1 MRATRKPY
9 DHAAQCSLNN
19 KSVSTLMNIL
29 ITGGAGFIGSHLAE
43 RLAADGHHI
52 TVLDSLSPQIH
63 GPDCPLVAKV
73 RGCASL
79 VEGDVREREDWLKVL
94 GGQDAIVHYAAETG
108 TGQSMYE
115 IDRYVDVNVRGT
127 GVMLDLLANQ
137 QHQVRKLVVASSRS
151 IYGEGKALSPTC
163 GPVYPRERLDA
174 DMRRGDFAVKCPLS
188 GADTAP
194 CATDEQSKLHPS
206 SIYGITKLTQEQLVM
221 TAGRTLGIPAT
232 ALRYQNVYGPGQ
244 SLSNPYTG
252 ILSIF
257 STRIRNGNGI
267 NVFEDGLESRDFVY
281 IDDVVEATRLA
292 LLSPA
297 ADHETFNVG
306 AGVAT
311 DVLTVAHTLRD
322 AYGIDVPIEVSGNY
336 RLGDIRHNWADLTL
350 IREKLGFEPK
360 VDFAEGVRR
369 FTAWVLQQAKAE
381 DGYQRSIDEMRA
393 RGLLN

>member
-1 MRATRKPY
+1 MK
-9 DHAAQCSLNN
+9 
-19 KSVSTLMNIL
+19 IL

-43 RLAADGHHI
+43 RLFQDGHQV

-63 GPDCPLVAKV
+63 GPRCPLVAKV
-73 RGCASL
+73 QACATL
-79 VEGDVREREDWLKVL
+79 VQGDVRQREDWLQVL
-94 GGQDAIVHYAAETG
+94 DDQEAIIHYAAETG

-115 IDRYVDVNVRGT
+115 IDRYVDVNIRGT
-127 GVMLDLLANQ
+127 GLMLDLLANYS
-137 QHQVRKLVVASSRS
+137 HQVRKLVVASSRS
-151 IYGEGKALSPTC
+151 IYGEGKALCPSC
-163 GPVYPRERLDA
+163 GPVFPKERQDSE
-174 DMRRGDFAVKCPLS
+174 MRRGDFAVKCPHC
-188 GADTAP
+188 GVDTAV
-194 CATDEQSKLHPS
+194 CATDEPSLLHPA
-206 SIYGITKLTQEQLVM
+206 SIYGITKLTQEQLVL
-221 TAGRTLGIPAT
+221 TAGRSLGIPAT

-281 IDDVVEATRLA
+281 IDDVIEATRLA

-297 ADHETFNVG
+297 ADHQVFNVG

-311 DVLTVAHTLRD
+311 DVLTVARTLRD

-336 RLGDIRHNWADLTL
+336 RLGDIRHNFADLTL

-360 VDFAEGVRR
+360 VNFTEGVRR
-369 FTAWVLQQAKAE
+369 FTNWVLQQEKAE
-381 DGYQRSIDEMRA
+381 DTYQRSIDEMRA
-393 RGLLN
+393 RGLFN

>member
-1 MRATRKPY
+1 
-9 DHAAQCSLNN
+9 
-19 KSVSTLMNIL
+19 MNIL

-43 RLAADGHHI
+43 RLAADGHRV

-73 RGCASL
+73 RACATL
-79 VEGDVREREDWLKVL
+79 VQGDVRERDDWLKVL
-94 GGQDAIVHYAAETG
+94 DGQEAIVHYAAETG

-127 GVMLDLLANQ
+127 GLMLDLLANRP
-137 QHQVRKLVVASSRS
+137 HQVRKLVVASSRS
-151 IYGEGKALSPTC
+151 IYGEGKAQCPSC
-163 GPVYPRERLDA
+163 GPVYPRERADA
-174 DMRRGDFAVKCPLS
+174 DMRRGDFAVKCPQC
-188 GADTAP
+188 GADTAL
-194 CATDEQSKLHPS
+194 CGTDEGSRLHPS
-206 SIYGITKLTQEQLVM
+206 SIYGITKLTQEQLVL
-221 TAGRTLGIPAT
+221 TAGRSLGIPAT

-297 ADHETFNVG
+297 ADHQVFNVG

-311 DVLTVAHTLRD
+311 DVITVARTLRD
-322 AYGIDVPIEVSGNY
+322 AYGIEVPIEVSGNY
-336 RLGDIRHNWADLTL
+336 RLGDIRHNVADLAL

-360 VDFAEGVRR
+360 VDFTEGVRR

-381 DGYQRSIDEMRA
+381 DTYQRSIDEMRA
-393 RGLLN
+393 RGLFN